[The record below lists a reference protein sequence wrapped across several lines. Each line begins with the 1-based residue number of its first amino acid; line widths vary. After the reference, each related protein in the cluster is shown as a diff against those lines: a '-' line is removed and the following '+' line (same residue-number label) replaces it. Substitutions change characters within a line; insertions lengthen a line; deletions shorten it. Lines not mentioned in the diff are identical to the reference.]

1 MGKLSPLG
9 FKRKNDGDNTGK
21 KRMKPM
27 EAEGDDVVAEKA
39 GLPLS
44 EVVSDCEERWFLETL
59 KEAEDG
65 DVRMQVIVSQMYNSG
80 YGVAKDEE
88 KGKFWISKASRIRA
102 SARKLSYKRPDVT
115 EVVTPAGYNAS
126 DSDTD
131 ELVCTS

>member
-27 EAEGDDVVAEKA
+27 EGEGGDVAAAEKVR
-39 GLPLS
+39 LPLS

-59 KEAEDG
+59 KEAEAG
-65 DVRMQVIVSQMYNSG
+65 DLRMQVIVSQMYNSG
-80 YGVAKDEE
+80 YGVAKDED
-88 KGKFWISKASRIRA
+88 KRKFWISSASRMRT
-102 SARKLSYKRPDVT
+102 SLRKVSYKRP
-115 EVVTPAGYNAS
+115 GYNAS

-131 ELVCTS
+131 ELACTS